1 MPPHI
6 LVNEDT
12 VFETKQW
19 ASNTID
25 SLFSDNQPVTFE
37 PVRTTIQEL
46 KVVQRVEALKSSHVN
61 PARRSLSMLEVGLFN
76 RNKNN
81 NNNNNDDG
89 TIISR
94 PIARSVRSHTG
105 CSLSHSDSAPSLLL
119 MQTQQQPQQKSFA
132 SRLKR
137 TLTIEKPHM
146 SQKPLS
152 NKEKEGV
159 DVWKSTFR
167 EYLQNAKMSP
177 HGQSPHL
184 LNFVLNE
191 LITTETTYLEHLL
204 IMKHMF
210 MDPLMEAATAY
221 PRPLVNLK
229 DVQTI
234 FAFIPDLIALS
245 SVLVSRLKEAT
256 CTTEHGEVYYDSI
269 GQVFYDLEEEFT
281 VYIRYAANVSKQN
294 KCIQRADRSIV
305 YRQLVQDSLRKKET
319 NRMGLSDYTIAPIQ
333 RITRYGL
340 LLKDLVK
347 CSDPS
352 SLDFDYITR
361 SLKCQLALAH
371 AMNAVQ
377 NSS

>member
-1 MPPHI
+1 MPPHF
-6 LVNEDT
+6 LVDEGT
-12 VFETKQW
+12 TFEAKQW
-19 ASNTID
+19 ASSTID
-25 SLFSDNQPVTFE
+25 SLFSNTQPVTFE
-37 PVRTTIQEL
+37 PVQTTVQEI
-46 KVVQRVEALKSSHVN
+46 KTAQRVEALKSSYVN
-61 PARRSLSMLEVGLFN
+61 PARRSLSMLEVGLFS

-81 NNNNNDDG
+81 SNNNSDDG
-89 TIISR
+89 TINSR

-105 CSLSHSDSAPSLLL
+105 CFLSHSGSAPSLLL
-119 MQTQQQPQQKSFA
+119 MQNQQPQQKSLA

-137 TLTIEKPHM
+137 TLSVEKPHM
-146 SQKPLS
+146 SQSPLNS
-152 NKEKEGV
+152 KEREGI

-167 EYLQNAKMSP
+167 DYLQDTKMSP

-204 IMKHMF
+204 IIKHMF
-210 MDPLMEAATAY
+210 MDPLMEAATAQ

-229 DVQTI
+229 DIQTI

-245 SVLVSRLKEAT
+245 SALVGRLKEAT

-269 GQVFYDLEEEFT
+269 GQIFYDLEEEFT
-281 VYIRYAANVSKQN
+281 VYIRYAANVSKQK